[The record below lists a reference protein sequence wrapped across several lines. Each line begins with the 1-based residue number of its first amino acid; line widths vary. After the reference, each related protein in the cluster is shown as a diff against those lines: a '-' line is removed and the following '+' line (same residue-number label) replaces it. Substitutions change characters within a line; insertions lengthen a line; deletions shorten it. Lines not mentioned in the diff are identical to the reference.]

1 MTVFE
6 QVKEA
11 IDMRTVA
18 ESYGSQINRAGMC
31 LCPFHNERN
40 PSAKIYPQN
49 LYCFGCGTSV
59 DVISFTQRMFEL
71 EKPIDA
77 VKKLN
82 EDYGLHIAVGKAPTS
97 AEVSVYRRR
106 IERRKAY
113 EVWEKQAWRT
123 LADYLW
129 LMRDWRELAPKSP
142 DEEPDRRFVYALHHI
157 DYAEYL
163 CGEFIEMNKSGR
175 IVMKSIID
183 DIADF
188 MKRKDT

>member
-18 ESYGSQINRAGMC
+18 EGYGLQVSRAGMC

-59 DVISFTQRMFEL
+59 DVISFTQKMFGL

-82 EDYGLHIAVGKAPTS
+82 EDYGLHITVGKAPTS
-97 AEVSVYRRR
+97 AEVSEYRRR

-142 DEEPDRRFVYALHHI
+142 DDEPDRRFVYALHHL

-163 CGEFIEMNKSGR
+163 CSEFIDMDKPER
-175 IVMKSIID
+175 IDMKSIID

>member
-1 MTVFE
+1 
-6 QVKEA
+6 
-11 IDMRTVA
+11 MRTVA
-18 ESYGSQINRAGMC
+18 EGYGLQINRAGMC

-59 DVISFTQRMFEL
+59 DVISFTQRIFEL

-82 EDYGLHIAVGKAPTS
+82 EDYGLHITVGKAPTS
-97 AEVSVYRRR
+97 AEVSEYRRR

-142 DEEPDRRFVYALHHI
+142 DEEPDRRFIYALHHI

-163 CGEFIEMNKSGR
+163 CGEFIDMDKPGR

>member
-11 IDMRTVA
+11 IDMRIVA
-18 ESYGSQINRAGMC
+18 EGYGLQINRAGMC

-123 LADYLW
+123 LADYLL

-163 CGEFIEMNKSGR
+163 CGEFIEMNKSGH
-175 IVMKSIID
+175 IVIKSIID

>member
-18 ESYGSQINRAGMC
+18 EVYGLQINMAGMC

-59 DVISFTQRMFEL
+59 DVISFTQRMFGL

-82 EDYGLHIAVGKAPTS
+82 EDYGLHITVGKTPTS
-97 AEVSVYRRR
+97 AEVSEYRKR
-106 IERRKAY
+106 IERRRAY

-129 LMRDWRELAPKSP
+129 LMRDWRELAPNSP